1 MFPDQ
6 VVFLSNGFKIIN
18 SKEDIQEI
26 YKSKKD
32 KDLLPIL
39 IIPNQGIL
47 VPRSLSNK
55 TELILKTLAMIINRI
70 PPKMTINYL
79 SEKEVSKLS
88 KMESEIYRKN
98 L

>member
-1 MFPDQ
+1 MF
-6 VVFLSNGFKIIN
+6 FSFRIIN

-47 VPRSLSNK
+47 V
-55 TELILKTLAMIINRI
+55 E
-70 PPKMTINYL
+70 
-79 SEKEVSKLS
+79 
-88 KMESEIYRKN
+88 
-98 L
+98 